1 MQANKL
7 SRQCLTGTPRALT
20 PSVKLTI
27 IIISVFQLNNLRSER
42 FSNLLALV
50 ILLAYM
56 WLWSLRISDDRER
69 ENQDRR

>member
-1 MQANKL
+1 MQTNKL
-7 SRQCLTGTPRALT
+7 SRQRLTGTPRALT

-27 IIISVFQLNNLRSER
+27 IIISVFQVNNLRSER

-56 WLWSLRISDDRER
+56 WLWSLRISVDRER